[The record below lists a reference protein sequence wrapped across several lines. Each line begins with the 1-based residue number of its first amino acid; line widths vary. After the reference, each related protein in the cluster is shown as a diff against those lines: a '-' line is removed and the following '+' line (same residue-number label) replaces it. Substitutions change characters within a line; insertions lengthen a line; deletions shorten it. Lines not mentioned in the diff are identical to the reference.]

1 MVFRREESGEF
12 PGQTMKK
19 VHITLPRKNIASFC
33 KKWKIKEFS
42 LFGSVL
48 QDHFRPDSDI
58 DVIVD
63 FETGTV
69 HTLFDLATMTEELE
83 TIFGRHVD
91 LMTLSSVKE
100 SRNYLRRK
108 EILSTREPVY
118 VTG

>member
-1 MVFRREESGEF
+1 
-12 PGQTMKK
+12 MKK
-19 VHITLPRKNIASFC
+19 VHIPLPRRKIATFC
-33 KKWKIKEFS
+33 QRWKVREFS

-48 QDHFRPDSDI
+48 RDGFRPDSDI

-63 FETGTV
+63 FEIGVV
-69 HTLFDLATMTEELE
+69 HTLFDLAAMAEELE

-91 LMTLSSVKE
+91 LMTLSSVRQ

>member
-1 MVFRREESGEF
+1 
-12 PGQTMKK
+12 MKK
-19 VHITLPRKNIASFC
+19 VRIALPRKKIAAFC
-33 KKWKIKEFS
+33 RKWQVREFS

-48 QDHFRPDSDI
+48 RDGFRPDSDI

-63 FETGTV
+63 FETGAV
-69 HTLFDLATMTEELE
+69 HTLFDLAVMTEELE
-83 TIFGRHVD
+83 TIFGRRVD
-91 LMTLSSVKE
+91 LMTLSSVRQ